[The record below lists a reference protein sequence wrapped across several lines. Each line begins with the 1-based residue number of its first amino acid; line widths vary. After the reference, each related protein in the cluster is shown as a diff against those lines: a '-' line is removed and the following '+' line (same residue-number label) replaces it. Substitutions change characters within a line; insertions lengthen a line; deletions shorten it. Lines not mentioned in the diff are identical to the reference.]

1 MVSNVFCFFHPILGE
16 DVLLWQTSFLKTGGS
31 TKRQLVLSTHSF
43 VYFLKERASRISSTL
58 SSPQWEEGHHFQHRF
73 FWVFKTCFFSQKSN
87 LSPGIFWM
95 IRKRPNKMT
104 SIFLDTPEFK
114 ALESQPFPKTHFQSV
129 AFAKGKWVW
138 MQMVLWILC
147 IS

>member
-1 MVSNVFCFFHPILGE
+1 MEGSLLTADIKDLYRTPFVTHLSVQNMVFA
-16 DVLLWQTSFLKTGGS
+16 
-31 TKRQLVLSTHSF
+31 TK
-43 VYFLKERASRISSTL
+43 
-58 SSPQWEEGHHFQHRF
+58 
-73 FWVFKTCFFSQKSN
+73 KSN

-129 AFAKGKWVW
+129 AFAKAKRVW
-138 MQMVLWILC
+138 MQVVL
-147 IS
+147 